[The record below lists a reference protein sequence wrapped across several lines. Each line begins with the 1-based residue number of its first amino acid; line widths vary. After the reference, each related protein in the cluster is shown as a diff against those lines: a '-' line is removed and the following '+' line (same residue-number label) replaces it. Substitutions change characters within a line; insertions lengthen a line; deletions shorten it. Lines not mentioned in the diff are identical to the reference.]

1 MFIISIEGSLT
12 LIGVLP
18 GAATF
23 AKSGWGK
30 IRAERPFRLTLL
42 RWGLPSL
49 AKPEFVRALGLFELT
64 AAALAVASVG
74 VGLVAA
80 LPLIAALALF
90 GGALVWRRPAA
101 CGCGGVLDARW
112 QLAVVRNL
120 FLILLVLSAPYWP
133 QLINIRRVT
142 VWNL

>member
-49 AKPEFVRALGLFELT
+49 AKPDCRFVSCSAMP
-64 AAALAVASVG
+64 AVY
-74 VGLVAA
+74 
-80 LPLIAALALF
+80 IK
-90 GGALVWRRPAA
+90 
-101 CGCGGVLDARW
+101 
-112 QLAVVRNL
+112 AVP
-120 FLILLVLSAPYWP
+120 SHPP
-133 QLINIRRVT
+133 HPP
-142 VWNL
+142 